1 MLREIK
7 MRIFQVRMLHLRLGG
22 GSHLMN
28 VIYVLTGCRPL
39 ARSCIVSTWFREIKM
54 RILQVR
60 MLHIG
65 LDGGWHLMDV
75 IYVLTGKV
83 IG

>member
-7 MRIFQVRMLHLRLGG
+7 MRI
-22 GSHLMN
+22 S
-28 VIYVLTGCRPL
+28 
-39 ARSCIVSTWFREIKM
+39 
-54 RILQVR
+54 QVR

-65 LDGGWHLMDV
+65 LGGGWHLMDV

>member
-1 MLREIK
+1 ML
-7 MRIFQVRMLHLRLGG
+7 
-22 GSHLMN
+22 
-28 VIYVLTGCRPL
+28 
-39 ARSCIVSTWFREIKM
+39 REIKM

-65 LDGGWHLMDV
+65 LGGGWHLMDV
-75 IYVLTGKV
+75 VYVLTGKV